1 MKTQVTNKNTPTL
14 SLFGFL
20 MITISMVVSIYA
32 FPTFATSGFSSL
44 FFLLVAGF
52 LWFIPVCLVSAE
64 LGTGGQGWSEAGVF
78 SWGKAAFGERW
89 GFFMIFLQW
98 FQVTLGFIAML
109 YFVSNGIAYSFNYKV
124 IEAPSIQQMVV
135 MLVIFWTLT
144 LVNFK
149 GTNVTKSIAT
159 YAFFLGILFPIVTL
173 SILGVIYVLGDNT
186 INISFSMGSFLPDFK
201 TLSTLVVL
209 VSFILSFMGAE
220 ASAVHVNHLKNPS
233 RNYPIAIF
241 ILVLTTIVLASL
253 SSLTIAIVIP
263 KDNISLTGGI
273 FETFKFFFDKYHLTW
288 AIYPLSLIIAFSA
301 IGEISSWVNGP
312 IRGIHAAAQKGLL
325 PKVFANTNKHGM
337 PVALLLIQGAVVTFW
352 IIVIT
357 LFGIEL
363 KSGNTAFFTAMTLT
377 VIVFLTMYV
386 LLFASYLY
394 LKIKVPNQINPRKFN
409 LPHTL
414 GMLVAILGLCFTI
427 VSFII
432 SFLRPETISASEYPT
447 YLKYLITCYVVTIL
461 IPHTIFSLSKKN
473 KTLKRSK
480 K

>member
-1 MKTQVTNKNTPTL
+1 MTKVTTKNQL

-109 YFVSNGIAYSFNYKV
+109 YFVSNGIAYSFNYKA
-124 IEAPSIQQMVV
+124 IEDPSIPQMVV
-135 MLVIFWTLT
+135 MLAIFWILT
-144 LVNFK
+144 FVNFK
-149 GTNVTKSIAT
+149 GTNITKSIAT
-159 YAFFLGILFPIVTL
+159 YAFFLGILFPVIIL
-173 SILGVIYVLGDNT
+173 AILGVIYVLGDNT
-186 INISFSMGSFLPDFK
+186 INISFNMDSFIPDFNK
-201 TLSTLVVL
+201 LSTLVVL

-220 ASAVHVNHLKNPS
+220 ASAVHVNNLQNPS
-233 RNYPIAIF
+233 RNYPIAI
-241 ILVLTTIVLASL
+241 LVLVITTIVLASL

-263 KDNISLTGGI
+263 KDHISLTGGI
-273 FETFKFFFDKYHLTW
+273 FETFRFFFDKYNLTW
-288 AIYPLSLIIAFSA
+288 IIYPLSLIIAFSA

-325 PKVFANTNKHGM
+325 PPMFAKTNKHGM
-337 PVALLLIQGAVVTFW
+337 PVALLMVQGVVVSFW

-386 LLFASYLY
+386 LLFSGYLY
-394 LKIKVPNQINPRKFN
+394 LKFKVPNSVNPRKFN
-409 LPHTL
+409 LPHSL
-414 GMLVAILGLCFTI
+414 GIFIALLGLCFTI

-432 SFLRPETISASEYPT
+432 SFLRPETISKSEYPT
-447 YLKYLITCYVVTIL
+447 YVMYLVICYAVTVL
-461 IPHTIFSLSKKN
+461 IPHVIYSFSKKSH
-473 KTLKRSK
+473 TK